1 MLRARLAG
9 STVNRSHD
17 VKKNEELQQH
27 ELRALSIGKFQM
39 VWIGNCVV
47 NVVGTKIN
55 HPQYLCLYHPLWY
68 TWGVVYLCLNLV
80 RYA

>member
-27 ELRALSIGKFQM
+27 GLRALSIGKFQM
-39 VWIGNCVV
+39 VWIG
-47 NVVGTKIN
+47 K
-55 HPQYLCLYHPLWY
+55 LCS
-68 TWGVVYLCLNLV
+68 
-80 RYA
+80 